1 MDCWCQIGTINQP
14 MTALAG
20 CWWLA
25 GQLSPADFLWIIFLG
40 SATVRGPPP
49 PGVAEKRAGVAAVA
63 EIYATHPSCHQFD
76 FANQLRK
83 NAKQMRVVYLGLSIS

>member
-1 MDCWCQIGTINQP
+1 

-20 CWWLA
+20 GWWRA
-25 GQLSPADFLWIIFLG
+25 GQLSPVDFLGIICLG
-40 SATVRGPPP
+40 SAAARDPPP
-49 PGVAEKRAGVAAVA
+49 PGVAEKRAGVAGVA

-76 FANQLRK
+76 FAKPLRK